1 MKRVFLFLATNLAI
15 MLMLSIVWQV
25 LSAFVP
31 ALRYNNGLLL
41 PLLVMCLFWG
51 LGGSFLSLQ
60 LSRWMAKWSLGV
72 QLVDGATG
80 NAQLDWLHETV
91 LRLARQAGLPA
102 PEVGVYPSE
111 EVNAFA
117 TGPSK
122 SRSLVAVS
130 SGILRTMDKDEL
142 EGVLGHEITHVA
154 NGDMVTMTLIQG
166 VVNAFVMFFA
176 RIVAWGVRNSM
187 RDEEGRESSM
197 AWLIQFAVTIAMEI
211 VFGMLGSLV
220 TAWFSR
226 GREFRAD
233 AGSARLAGREKMI
246 AALRKLQTY
255 HDAVDTRDTSL
266 ATLKIAGGK
275 SWMQMFATHPDL
287 EIRIRALEDARY

>member
-1 MKRVFLFLATNLAI
+1 MKRILLFVITNIAV
-15 MLMLSIVWQV
+15 MVTLSIVWSI
-25 LSAFVP
+25 LSNFLPILHVTGLG
-31 ALRYNNGLLL
+31 ALMA
-41 PLLVMCLFWG
+41 MCLVWG
-51 LGGSFLSLQ
+51 MGGAFISLQ
-60 LSRWMAKWSLGV
+60 LSRWMAKWSMGV
-72 QLVDGATG
+72 QLLDGAAG
-80 NAQLDWLHETV
+80 IQELDWVHETV
-91 LRLARQAGLPA
+91 TRLARQAGLPQ
-102 PEVGVYPSE
+102 PEIGYYESD

-130 SGILRTMDKDEL
+130 TGILRTMDRREL
-142 EGVLGHEITHVA
+142 EGVLAHEISHIA
-154 NGDMVTMTLIQG
+154 NGDMVTMALLQG

-187 RDEEGRESSM
+187 RDEEGRESPM
-197 AWLIQFAVTIAMEI
+197 AWMIQFAVTIAMEI

-255 HDAVDTRDTSL
+255 HEAVDTRDKAFASM
-266 ATLKIAGGK
+266 KIAGGK
-275 SWMQMFATHPDL
+275 GWMQMFSTHPDL
-287 EIRIRALEDARY
+287 DDRIKALEENRR